1 MIKTFEPEDWPH
13 FISLVRALYAES
25 TFSGDLVLN
34 ERGVLEALKKEGM
47 WGVLAYNENEEAIG
61 MCFAYVEKPYFSS
74 DLIATQHYF
83 YILPAFRGNG
93 VAKELFGAFEMWA
106 RDQGVSECWVSQA
119 TGIEVD
125 RTREVFEH
133 FGYQTVGFI
142 GRKVV

>member
-61 MCFAYVEKPYFSS
+61 MCFAYVESHTFRV
-74 DLIATQHYF
+74 
-83 YILPAFRGNG
+83 ILLQPNTTSTSFPRL
-93 VAKELFGAFEMWA
+93 EE
-106 RDQGVSECWVSQA
+106 
-119 TGIEVD
+119 
-125 RTREVFEH
+125 
-133 FGYQTVGFI
+133 
-142 GRKVV
+142 